1 MFDRF
6 RKDDEDGFTLIELL
20 VVVIIIG
27 ILAAIAI
34 PTFLNQRESAWR
46 ASVESDM
53 RNLAT
58 NLETCFAE
66 QGEYPT
72 TDTSFADGDEVC
84 ETDNGLL
91 AQISDGTTQAAANA
105 GAGTAGLGYV
115 GAVNSYVITGSHNNL
130 DQTEVE
136 YDSAAGGIGAWS

>member
-46 ASVESDM
+46 GSVESDL

-58 NLETCFAE
+58 NMETC
-66 QGEYPT
+66 Y
-72 TDTSFADGDEVC
+72 
-84 ETDNGLL
+84 
-91 AQISDGTTQAAANA
+91 ANA
-105 GAGTAGLGYV
+105 NTYPNLGAIAGNAATGVSTVDGVCAGVDLQLSPGTDLTAAVGDNQTFSLTATHLSLAGAPTV
-115 GAVNSYVITGSHNNL
+115 T
-130 DQTEVE
+130 
-136 YDSAAGGIGAWS
+136 YDAAGGGIGTWTDQ

>member
-46 ASVESDM
+46 ASVESDL

-58 NLETCFAE
+58 NMETCYANNAA
-66 QGEYPT
+66 YPSIAAVAAAPAGVST
-72 TDTSFADGDEVC
+72 ADGVC
-84 ETDNGLL
+84 AGVDLQLSDNTSL
-91 AQISDGTTQAAANA
+91 AAV
-105 GAGTAGLGYV
+105 V
-115 GAVNSYVITGSHNNL
+115 GGGQTYQLTGSHANI
-130 DQTEVE
+130 TESVT
-136 YDSAAGGIGAWS
+136 YDSATGGLGAWS